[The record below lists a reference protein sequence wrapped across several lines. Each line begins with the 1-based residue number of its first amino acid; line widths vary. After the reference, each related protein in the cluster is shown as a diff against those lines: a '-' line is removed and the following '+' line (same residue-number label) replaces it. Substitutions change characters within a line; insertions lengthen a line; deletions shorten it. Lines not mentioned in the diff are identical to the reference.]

1 MEPPTLLQRYFL
13 PLIYLVNILALAT
26 RPGIYRTLVTLPI
39 MMLLLLQLPLR
50 REKGNFG
57 DDYPLGFMVLT
68 LAFTYFDWIVLANP
82 DREQWHKIRGE
93 TKEKRE
99 HDRNDGV
106 PSTFMQRLWWAARL
120 TIYLRGTGWSHQ
132 SKNVPDGHPAD
143 YPKLKFALRKI
154 FRAVF
159 FFFLQDTACAYTAS
173 TPYGSYRGMEK
184 TTVGFMSAPFK
195 TQFLLSWVQ
204 IILTYSTLEMMNC
217 LIGVVSVL
225 SGLAPPNECPR
236 LFGDLRDM
244 YTVRRSWSVTW
255 HQIMRRICSM
265 SGIFLARD
273 VFHLAKGT
281 FASKYLQLFV
291 GFLVSGTAHSGAA
304 MANARTFRDN
314 GEISFFIAQAV
325 IILIEDHIIDF
336 GRKLG
341 VQDSRTLR
349 ILGHLWTIMWFGYS
363 LRPWA
368 SGMVGKGLW
377 IHNRSV
383 DIFGIGP

>member
-1 MEPPTLLQRYFL
+1 
-13 PLIYLVNILALAT
+13 
-26 RPGIYRTLVTLPI
+26 
-39 MMLLLLQLPLR
+39 
-50 REKGNFG
+50 
-57 DDYPLGFMVLT
+57 
-68 LAFTYFDWIVLANP
+68 
-82 DREQWHKIRGE
+82 
-93 TKEKRE
+93 
-99 HDRNDGV
+99 
-106 PSTFMQRLWWAARL
+106 
-120 TIYLRGTGWSHQ
+120 
-132 SKNVPDGHPAD
+132 
-143 YPKLKFALRKI
+143 
-154 FRAVF
+154 
-159 FFFLQDTACAYTAS
+159 
-173 TPYGSYRGMEK
+173 
-184 TTVGFMSAPFK
+184 
-195 TQFLLSWVQ
+195 
-204 IILTYSTLEMMNC
+204 
-217 LIGVVSVL
+217 
-225 SGLAPPNECPR
+225 
-236 LFGDLRDM
+236 
-244 YTVRRSWSVTW
+244 
-255 HQIMRRICSM
+255 M
-265 SGIFLARD
+265 SGIFLARE

-291 GFLVSGTAHSGAA
+291 GFLVSGIAHSGAA